1 MTKEQFIEELKGH
14 LSSLPREE
22 LDSAVKYY
30 EEYLEDSEDIEEAI
44 KSLGSPKSVAGQ
56 ILSDMGRTEEPTT
69 ENVPAVTGEVVKEKK
84 KQKKEKRPLTAL
96 ETVLI
101 IILCVITSPLW
112 LGLALTLLGLFI
124 ALVAVVFALL
134 ISVAAVSLALV
145 VAGCAGFVAGIAMI
159 FGGTVGG
166 GCTLVGGS
174 LLCLAI
180 GVLLAIPGWAII
192 VKVIPALFRGIVNLF
207 RKIFHI
213 RKKGE

>member
-30 EEYLEDSEDIEEAI
+30 EEYLEDSEDVEEAI

-134 ISVAAVSLALV
+134 ISIAAVSLALV

-180 GVLLAIPGWAII
+180 GILLAIPGWAII

>member
-1 MTKEQFIEELKGH
+1 MTKERFIEELKGH

-30 EEYLEDSEDIEEAI
+30 EEYLEDSEDVEEAI

-69 ENVPAVTGEVVKEKK
+69 ENVPAVTGEVVNNEKK
-84 KQKKEKRPLTAL
+84 KKKEKRPLTAL

-101 IILCVITSPLW
+101 IILCVITSPVW

-180 GVLLAIPGWAII
+180 GILLAIPGWAII